1 MKEIPMSL
9 SSRLRAGETVLSA
22 WSSLPE
28 PLTVEILAHTAFDAV
43 TLDMQHGGHDEASVL
58 RSVGLILNA
67 GKPPVVRI
75 PVGRFDMASRAL
87 DFGAQAVI
95 APMINSAEDARKFAA
110 AMKYP
115 PVGERSWGVFRANAD
130 YGTPG
135 SNDYLTTA
143 NQDTLAFAMIET
155 RDAYDALDAILDV
168 RGIDG
173 VFVGPA
179 DFSIAWSNGREAN
192 PNSDAIVE
200 PISNIARKA
209 AAAGKIAGIYSPSP
223 EFARRY
229 IPLGFRFVT
238 VSNEGGY
245 LRLAAQKLVD
255 TVRA

>member
-1 MKEIPMSL
+1 MSL

-75 PVGRFDMASRAL
+75 SVGRFDMASRAL

-115 PVGERSWGVFRANAD
+115 PVGERSWGVFRPNAD

>member
-1 MKEIPMSL
+1 MSL

-58 RSVGLILNA
+58 RSVGLVLNA

-110 AMKYP
+110 SMKYP

-192 PNSDAIVE
+192 PNSDAIIE

-255 TVRA
+255 AVRA

>member
-1 MKEIPMSL
+1 M
-9 SSRLRAGETVLSA
+9 
-22 WSSLPE
+22 
-28 PLTVEILAHTAFDAV
+28 
-43 TLDMQHGGHDEASVL
+43 
-58 RSVGLILNA
+58 
-67 GKPPVVRI
+67 VRI

>member
-1 MKEIPMSL
+1 MSL

-115 PVGERSWGVFRANAD
+115 PVGERSWGVFRPNAD

-255 TVRA
+255 VVRA

>member
-1 MKEIPMSL
+1 MSL

-58 RSVGLILNA
+58 RSVGLVLNA

-110 AMKYP
+110 SMKYP
-115 PVGERSWGVFRANAD
+115 PAGERSWGVFRANAD

-255 TVRA
+255 AVRA

>member
-1 MKEIPMSL
+1 MSMSL

-28 PLTVEILAHTAFDAV
+28 PLTVEILAHSAFDAV
-43 TLDMQHGGHDEASVL
+43 TLDMQHGGHDEASIL
-58 RSVGLILNA
+58 RSLGLVLNA

-87 DFGAQAVI
+87 DFGAHAVI
-95 APMINSAEDARKFAA
+95 APMINSVDDARRFAA

-130 YGTPG
+130 YGAPG

-143 NQDTLAFAMIET
+143 NHDTLAFAMIET

-173 VFVGPA
+173 VFVGPS
-179 DFSIAWSNGREAN
+179 DFSSHGAT
-192 PNSDAIVE
+192 D
-200 PISNIARKA
+200 
-209 AAAGKIAGIYSPSP
+209 
-223 EFARRY
+223 ARRTR
-229 IPLGFRFVT
+229 IRMQSWNRSAILHKRPQQPARLQASIRHRRSLRAAIFRW
-238 VSNEGGY
+238 VSGS
-245 LRLAAQKLVD
+245 
-255 TVRA
+255 

>member
-1 MKEIPMSL
+1 
-9 SSRLRAGETVLSA
+9 LRAGETVLSA

-115 PVGERSWGVFRANAD
+115 PVGERSWGVFRPNAD

-192 PNSDAIVE
+192 PHSDAIVE

-229 IPLGFRFVT
+229 IPLGFRFAT

>member
-1 MKEIPMSL
+1 MPMSL

-58 RSVGLILNA
+58 RSVGHVLNA

-87 DFGAQAVI
+87 DFGAEAVI

-245 LRLAAQKLVD
+245 LRLAAQQLVD
-255 TVRA
+255 AVRA

>member
-1 MKEIPMSL
+1 MSKLVSL

-28 PLTVEILAHTAFDAV
+28 PLTIETLAHSAFDAV
-43 TLDMQHGGHDEASVL
+43 TIDMQHGGHDEASVL
-58 RSVGLILNA
+58 RSVGLVLHA
-67 GKPPVVRI
+67 GRPPVVRV

-95 APMINSAEDARKFAA
+95 APMINSVEDARKFAA

-115 PVGERSWGVFRANAD
+115 PVGERSWGVFRPNAD
-130 YGTPG
+130 YGAPG
-135 SNDYLTTA
+135 SNDYLTSA
-143 NQDTLAFAMIET
+143 NHDTLAFAMIET

-192 PNSDAIVE
+192 PHSDAILE
-200 PISNIARKA
+200 PISVIARKA
-209 AAAGKIAGIYSPSP
+209 AAAGKIAGIYSPTP
-223 EFARRY
+223 DFAKRY
-229 IPLGFRFVT
+229 IPLGFHFLTLGSDR
-238 VSNEGGY
+238 GY
-245 LRLAAQKLVD
+245 LSLAAQTLVSA
-255 TVRA
+255 VRD

>member
-1 MKEIPMSL
+1 MSL

>member
-1 MKEIPMSL
+1 MPMSL

>member
-1 MKEIPMSL
+1 MPMSL

-115 PVGERSWGVFRANAD
+115 PVGERSWGVFRPNAD

-255 TVRA
+255 VVRA

>member
-1 MKEIPMSL
+1 MSL

-58 RSVGLILNA
+58 RSVGLVLNA

-110 AMKYP
+110 SMKYP

-192 PNSDAIVE
+192 PNSDAIIE

-245 LRLAAQKLVD
+245 LRLAAQKLVE

>member
-1 MKEIPMSL
+1 MRMSL

-28 PLTVEILAHTAFDAV
+28 PLTVEILAHSAFDAV

-58 RSVGLILNA
+58 RSLGLILNA
-67 GKPPVVRI
+67 GKPPVVRV

-95 APMINSAEDARKFAA
+95 APMINSVEDARRFAA

-115 PVGERSWGVFRANAD
+115 PVGERSWGVFRANSD
-130 YGTPG
+130 YGAPG

-143 NQDTLAFAMIET
+143 NHDTLAFAMIET

-200 PISNIARKA
+200 PIGNIARKA

-229 IPLGFRFVT
+229 IPLGFRFLT
-238 VSNEGGY
+238 LSNDGGY
-245 LRLAAQKLVD
+245 IRLAAETLTKA
-255 TVRA
+255 VRD

>member
-1 MKEIPMSL
+1 MPMSL

-58 RSVGLILNA
+58 RSVGLVLNA

-110 AMKYP
+110 SMKYP

-192 PNSDAIVE
+192 PNSDAIIE

-255 TVRA
+255 AVRA

>member
-1 MKEIPMSL
+1 MSL
-9 SSRLRAGETVLSA
+9 SSRLRAGDTVLSA

-28 PLTVEILAHTAFDAV
+28 PLTVEILAHSAFDAV
-43 TLDMQHGGHDEASVL
+43 TLDMQHGGHDEASIL
-58 RSVGLILNA
+58 RSVGLVRSA
-67 GKPPVVRI
+67 GKPAVVRI

-115 PVGERSWGVFRANAD
+115 PVGERSWGVLRANAD
-130 YGTPG
+130 YGQPG
-135 SNDYLTTA
+135 SNDYLTSA
-143 NQDTLAFAMIET
+143 NHDTLAFAMIET

-173 VFVGPA
+173 VFVGPS

-192 PNSDAIVE
+192 PDSEAIVE
-200 PISNIARKA
+200 PIATIARKA

-229 IPLGFRFVT
+229 IPLGFHYLT
-238 VSNEGGY
+238 LGNDDGY
-245 LRLAAQKLVD
+245 IRLAAETLVAA
-255 TVRA
+255 VKA

>member
-1 MKEIPMSL
+1 MSL

-22 WSSLPE
+22 WSSLPD
-28 PLTVEILAHTAFDAV
+28 PLTVEILAHSAFDAV

-58 RSVGLILNA
+58 RSLGLIQNA
-67 GKPPVVRI
+67 GKASAVRI
-75 PVGRFDMASRAL
+75 PVRRFDMASRAL
-87 DFGAQAVI
+87 DFGAHAVI
-95 APMINSAEDARKFAA
+95 APMINSAEDARNFAA

-115 PVGERSWGVFRANAD
+115 PVGERSWGVFRPNAD

-135 SNDYLTTA
+135 SNDYLTSA
-143 NQDTLAFAMIET
+143 NRDTLAFAMIET

-200 PISNIARKA
+200 PVSNIARKA
-209 AAAGKIAGIYSPSP
+209 IAAGKIAGIYSPTA

-229 IPLGFRFVT
+229 IPLGFRFLT
-238 VSNEGGY
+238 LSNEVGY
-245 LRLAAQKLVD
+245 IRAAAETLTKAIRD
-255 TVRA
+255 

>member
-1 MKEIPMSL
+1 MSL

-58 RSVGLILNA
+58 RSVGLVLNA

-110 AMKYP
+110 SMKYP

-255 TVRA
+255 AVRA